1 MRSLPIFFVLAA
13 FIFVFSSDGAY
24 PQQRHQ
30 QDGRSKKTASPQIT
44 RQKTVVV
51 IDERLSV
58 IREAPSFYAFPIQRM
73 RRGRVAVLKA
83 VRELDGVR
91 FYLVQAGNLS
101 GWVQADAFVVVGQKS
116 EETRLLRLIQG
127 SKGFDKIERV
137 GLFLKYFPDSEL
149 RSAALLLFG
158 DLLEE
163 AAENLSKEASR
174 RLDQVE
180 MRSSSAKMESF
191 YLNYSGLDRYR
202 RLGAVFLFN
211 PRTKLYHYDG
221 QAWKEI
227 LEKYPASQEAK
238 EARQRMELLK
248 QKMEAGN

>member
-1 MRSLPIFFVLAA
+1 MGRVFLRFLMLCFLAGCLLA
-13 FIFVFSSDGAY
+13 DGY
-24 PQQRHQ
+24 SQRQHRRQ
-30 QDGRSKKTASPQIT
+30 SKKKEEPSQVI
-44 RQKTVVV
+44 RQKTLVV

-58 IREAPSFYAFPIQRM
+58 IRDAPSPYAFPIQRM
-73 RRGRVAVLKA
+73 RRGRVVVLKA
-83 VRELDGVR
+83 VQNVDGVK
-91 FYLVQAGNLS
+91 YYQIQAGNIS
-101 GWVQADAFVVVGQKS
+101 GWVQSDAFVIAGEKS
-116 EETRLLRLIQG
+116 EEMRLLRLIQG

-137 GLFLKYFPDSEL
+137 ALFLKHFPNSDL

-180 MRSSSAKMESF
+180 MRSSSARIESF

-211 PRTKLYHYDG
+211 PKTKSYHYDG

-227 LEKYPASQEAK
+227 LDKYPNSQEAK
-238 EARQRMELLK
+238 EAKQRMEALK
-248 QKMEAGN
+248 QKMEQPEN

>member
-1 MRSLPIFFVLAA
+1 MRSLLIFFVLTA
-13 FIFVFSSDGAY
+13 FIFIFSLDDAY
-24 PQQRHQ
+24 SQRQQQ
-30 QDGRSKKTASPQIT
+30 GQFKKKTPSQIT
-44 RQKTVVV
+44 GQKTVVV

-73 RRGRVAVLKA
+73 RRGRVVVLKA
-83 VRELDGVR
+83 VREVDGVR
-91 FYLVQAGNLS
+91 FYLIQAGNLS
-101 GWVQADAFVVVGQKS
+101 GWVQADAFAVVGQKS

-221 QAWKEI
+221 QGLEGDFGEISDFSGSKRSSAENGI
-227 LEKYPASQEAK
+227 LEAED
-238 EARQRMELLK
+238 
-248 QKMEAGN
+248 GGW